1 MIFMSFK
8 IDVDI
13 SPKTR
18 VRVDLLSNN
27 TVVSSQTYSN
37 DSSSVLTNTVSYPA
51 SIDSV
56 RYIILQ

>member
-1 MIFMSFK
+1 MSFK